1 VGGTRILLAGGRVVD
16 PSTGRDGVM
25 DVLIQDGRVF
35 EIGTV
40 LTTGGHTTVVQVP
53 DGCVI
58 CPGFIDMHVHL
69 REPGAEHKETVA
81 TGVAAAVAGG
91 FTAVAC
97 MPKTDP
103 TNDDAGIT
111 GLILSQA
118 TRAGLARV
126 YPIGAVTKGC
136 RGEQLAEFGE
146 LKAAGCVA
154 VSDDGR
160 SVATAVLMRRALEYA
175 SMCDLPVIDHCQD
188 VTLSRDGVAHDGHHA
203 AMLGL
208 RGISAAAEE
217 VIVER
222 DIVLSGLTVA
232 PLHIA
237 HLSTRG
243 AVRTIRAAKA
253 RGIPVSC
260 EVTPHHLSLTDER
273 LVGYDTNYK
282 VSPPLREPA
291 DVEAMLEGLGDGTI
305 DCIATDH
312 APHHYDEKLTDFD
325 NAPFGMVG
333 LETAVSICLDRL
345 VHPGHIS
352 LSRMVELLA
361 VNPARILGV
370 AGGGLAPGA
379 PADITILAPDLEV
392 TVMAEQF
399 HSRGRNTPFDGWSLR
414 GGVAATIV
422 DGRAVY
428 VNDAVPD
435 VAPLRQ

>member
-1 VGGTRILLAGGRVVD
+1 MGGAVILLTGGRVVD
-16 PSTGRDGVM
+16 PSTGRDGVT
-25 DVLIQDGRVF
+25 DVLIQDGRVS
-35 EIGTV
+35 EIGKG
-40 LTTGGHTTVVQVP
+40 LSTGGHATVVQVP

-103 TNDDAGIT
+103 VNDDAGVT
-111 GLILSQA
+111 GLILSKA

-136 RGEQLAEFGE
+136 LGEQLAEFSE

-160 SVATAVLMRRALEYA
+160 PVATAVLMRRALEYA
-175 SMCDLPVIDHCQD
+175 SMCDLPIIDHCQD

-222 DIVLSGLTVA
+222 DIALSSLTVA

-282 VSPPLREPA
+282 VNPPLREPG

-312 APHHYDEKLTDFD
+312 APHHYDEKLTEFD
-325 NAPFGMVG
+325 NAPFGVVG

-352 LSRMVELLA
+352 LNRMVELLA

-392 TVMAEQF
+392 RVMAEQF
-399 HSRGRNTPFDGWSLR
+399 QSRGRNTPFDGWSLR

-428 VNDAVPD
+428 VNDAVPG
-435 VAPLRQ
+435 VTPLRQ